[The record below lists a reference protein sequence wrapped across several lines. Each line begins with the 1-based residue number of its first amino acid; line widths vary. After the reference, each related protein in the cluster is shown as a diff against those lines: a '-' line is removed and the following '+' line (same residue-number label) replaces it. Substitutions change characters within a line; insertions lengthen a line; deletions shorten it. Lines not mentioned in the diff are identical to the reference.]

1 MYLCFTTEIFVC
13 VGRGD
18 RDDKQRASA
27 ADHHMTKSADR
38 IRGDRSPDRRSN
50 QSEHSGRPASA
61 RDSSSSYDSHSGR
74 AADHTA
80 GERRGGPPL
89 SVCSLAR
96 VYTV

>member
-1 MYLCFTTEIFVC
+1 MLYYTDIFVC
-13 VGRGD
+13 AGRGD
-18 RDDKQRASA
+18 RDDKQRTSA

-61 RDSSSSYDSHSGR
+61 WDSSSSYDTHSGR

-80 GERRGGPPL
+80 GDRRGGPPL
-89 SVCSLAR
+89 SVCSLAG